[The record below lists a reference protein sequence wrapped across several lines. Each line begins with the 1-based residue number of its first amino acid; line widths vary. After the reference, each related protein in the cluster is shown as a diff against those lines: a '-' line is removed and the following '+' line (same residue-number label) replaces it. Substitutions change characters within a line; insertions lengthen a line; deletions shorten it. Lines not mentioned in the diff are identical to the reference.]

1 MSYHDIAARRYA
13 LAESRPDSFSLRLAP
28 RLIRLFDALGSS
40 AQPPRLLDVGAGTG
54 QLADVL
60 RAAGFATVSLDR
72 SLPMLRHRIADR
84 SGNGGPAVAADAT
97 ALPLSAV
104 GPRRF
109 DLITATFNVLNHL
122 PNLGAVE
129 ATVHEVGR
137 LLAADGLFVFDINT
151 RVGLEATGRT
161 TVHESGPTG
170 DTTWTREWIGPDTLR
185 LRAQGTVVD
194 GDSSYVYD
202 ETIDK
207 IVVEPGDLERMCAA
221 AGVGPVAWRSD
232 DLVTSIE
239 HPEQHAVVF
248 GIAGPTA

>member
-1 MSYHDIAARRYA
+1 M
-13 LAESRPDSFSLRLAP
+13 
-28 RLIRLFDALGSS
+28 
-40 AQPPRLLDVGAGTG
+40 
-54 QLADVL
+54 
-60 RAAGFATVSLDR
+60 
-72 SLPMLRHRIADR
+72 
-84 SGNGGPAVAADAT
+84 
-97 ALPLSAV
+97 
-104 GPRRF
+104 
-109 DLITATFNVLNHL
+109 
-122 PNLGAVE
+122 
-129 ATVHEVGR
+129 
-137 LLAADGLFVFDINT
+137 
-151 RVGLEATGRT
+151 EATGRT

-194 GDSSYVYD
+194 GGSSYVYD

-232 DLVTSIE
+232 DLVTSLE